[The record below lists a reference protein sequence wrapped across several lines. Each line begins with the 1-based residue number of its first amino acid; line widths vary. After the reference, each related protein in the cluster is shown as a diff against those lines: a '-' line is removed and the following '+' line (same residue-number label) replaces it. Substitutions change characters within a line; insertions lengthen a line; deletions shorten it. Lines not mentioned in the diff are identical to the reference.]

1 VKSHLSSFFIDLNS
15 EGKKVKTLENLFEEE
30 KEKAI
35 KRIQGH
41 SFLRRSRD
49 GTISL
54 DELKNFVIQQ
64 GKYSA
69 HFTRYL
75 CALMS
80 NLPTNADILEL
91 AENLFEELGF
101 EDKKSIPHSIIYKN
115 MMEKMGVSLDSAP
128 MYPETEQLI
137 ETMLAHCKN
146 PNPAYGLGALCLGA
160 EALVPVVYADLIT
173 GFKACGVPEADLE
186 FFSIHVECDDGH
198 AETIRDI
205 MVEISCKDENQA
217 KLIIDAGAALVSARL
232 EFFSGIEKRHYR
244 EQDKCID
251 SKYLTA

>member
-1 VKSHLSSFFIDLNS
+1 M
-15 EGKKVKTLENLFEEE
+15 LENLFEEA
-30 KEKAI
+30 KENSIRKV
-35 KRIQGH
+35 QEH
-41 SFLRRSRD
+41 SFLRRCRD
-49 GTISL
+49 GTITL
-54 DELKNFVIQQ
+54 DELKNFVVQQ

-101 EDKKSIPHSIIYKN
+101 EDKSSIPHSIIYKN

-137 ETMLAHCKN
+137 ETMLSHCKN

-160 EALVPVVYADLIT
+160 EALVPVIYSDLIT
-173 GFKACGVPEADLE
+173 GFKACGVPDEQLE

-205 MVEISCKDENQA
+205 MVEISRKDEKQA

-244 EQDKCID
+244 EQDKLLD
-251 SKYLTA
+251 AKYLTA